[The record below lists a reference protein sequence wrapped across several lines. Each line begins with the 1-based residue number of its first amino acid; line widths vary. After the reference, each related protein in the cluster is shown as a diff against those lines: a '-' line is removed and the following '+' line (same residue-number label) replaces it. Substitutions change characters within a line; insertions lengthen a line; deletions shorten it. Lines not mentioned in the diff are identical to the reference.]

1 MGVSRF
7 LLDTH
12 TFVWAVSAPERL
24 GPEAHRA
31 LSNPKSELVV
41 SAVSSWE
48 LAIKVRSGRFAEA
61 ATLVRDFD
69 RACRELGAQQ
79 LAITAAH
86 CIRAGGM
93 EWEHR
98 DPFDRLLAAQGLIE
112 GLALVTRDAA
122 FGNVVDLDTVW

>member
-1 MGVSRF
+1 M
-7 LLDTH
+7 
-12 TFVWAVSAPERL
+12 
-24 GPEAHRA
+24 
-31 LSNPKSELVV
+31 
-41 SAVSSWE
+41 
-48 LAIKVRSGRFAEA
+48 SGRFAEA